1 MRRFDHPSLCKLYD
15 IYDYR
20 TYIVLVLEHIEG
32 GTLSDKIKA
41 GTLEVNEAINYS
53 QDILEALSY
62 MHSLNVIHRD
72 IKSTNIMFHKNESTN
87 GKEVLKLIDFGLVGD
102 LTDRTDDSLIHDKCG
117 TLGYLAPELIAKKSK
132 RHYYNHK
139 VDVFSTG
146 VLLYEM
152 FNGRNPFKGKNYD
165 DSLYKNYKAEIDYQK
180 MDSYIPSEYLEF
192 LKNLIERQPADRLS
206 TNEALS
212 QDIFYKSIYDE
223 GSQILSMK
231 LSKMKRFKV

>member
-1 MRRFDHPSLCKLYD
+1 M
-15 IYDYR
+15 
-20 TYIVLVLEHIEG
+20 LEHIQG

-41 GTLEVNEAINYS
+41 GSIETNEAINYT

-62 MHSLNVIHRD
+62 MHSLKVIHRD
-72 IKSTNIMFHKNESTN
+72 IKSTNIMFHKQDKNN
-87 GKEVLKLIDFGLVGD
+87 GKEVLKLIDFGLCGD
-102 LTDRTDDSLIHDKCG
+102 LKDRTDDSLIHDKCG

-132 RHYYNHK
+132 KHFYNHK

-165 DSLYKNYKAEIDYQK
+165 ESLYMNYKAEVDFEK
-180 MDSYIPSEYLEF
+180 MNSFIPEEYVKF

-212 QDIFYKSIYDE
+212 QEIYFKSIYDE
-223 GSQILSMK
+223 GS
-231 LSKMKRFKV
+231 